1 MRRYPSCPG
10 RTEKGVRF
18 IFAIIAVLQDVLWRN
33 GLLGMRQG
41 KSSNTASSTP
51 LNTEKI

>member
-33 GLLGMRQG
+33 GLLGMRQVRP
-41 KSSNTASSTP
+41 SSAS